1 LRKLPHPAFAFG
13 RLVSS
18 AVSSQ
23 AVLSAASFL
32 VGLILIR
39 RTSDVQYGFYVLA
52 INAIIL
58 IVSLQ
63 GAFFNPPL
71 AIRLN
76 KLDRLGRGELVGGLY
91 REQRRVLPGVAVT
104 AILGALGLWY
114 MGLLDAQTGP
124 LVIVTAVATLAT
136 LHREYFRMVLFANRR
151 PQDVLR
157 TDVLYVLLMVGGV
170 WLATRSAAPAT
181 IAVLAVSLAAALSGF
196 ALSRTFHRREPWNL
210 RGRPGILREIA
221 PLAAW
226 ATAGAAIHWT
236 FSQGYTYLV
245 AGTLDVAAVAAL
257 AGTRLLLMPVNLL
270 SMGVGSLMLPFAS
283 GWLHQHGTPTAR
295 RRLWISAAVLG
306 AAALCYTSVL
316 WWFREWIFTV
326 ILHKQFVHR
335 DELLLLWCAIFLV
348 VVMRDQM
355 NYLLAA
361 QGRFRS
367 LTLLTLGSAL
377 VSLAASYLAILRFGV
392 PGALMGMLV
401 GESISAVGTLMLSFR
416 VTALPVAAAA

>member
-1 LRKLPHPAFAFG
+1 LSKLPHPAFAFG
-13 RLVSS
+13 RLLSS
-18 AVSSQ
+18 AVISQ

-52 INAIIL
+52 FNAILL

-63 GAFFNPPL
+63 NAFFNPPL

-76 KLDRLGRGELVGGLY
+76 RLDRLGRGELVGGLY
-91 REQRRVLPGVAVT
+91 REQRRVLPGVGVA
-104 AILGALGLWY
+104 AIVSALGLWY
-114 MGLLDAQTGP
+114 MGVLDAHTGP
-124 LVIVTAVATLAT
+124 LVIVTVAATLAT
-136 LHREYFRMVLFANRR
+136 LHREYFRLVLFADRR

-157 TDVLYVLLMVGGV
+157 TDLVYVLLIVTGV
-170 WLATRSAAPAT
+170 WVASGTSAPAT
-181 IAVLAVSLAAALSGF
+181 IAVLALTVAAVLSGVV
-196 ALSRTFHRREPWNL
+196 LSRSLRRREPWNL
-210 RGRPGILREIA
+210 DGQPGILREIA

-257 AGTRLLLMPVNLL
+257 AGTRLLMMPVNLL
-270 SMGVGSLMLPFAS
+270 VMGVGSLMLPFAS
-283 GWLHQHGTPTAR
+283 GWLHQHGAATAR
-295 RRLWISAAVLG
+295 RRLWISALGLG
-306 AAALCYTSVL
+306 AAALCYSGVL

-326 ILHKQFVHR
+326 ILHKRFIHR
-335 DELLLLWCAIFLV
+335 DELLLLWSAIFLV
-348 VVMRDQM
+348 IVMRDQM

-367 LTLLTLGSAL
+367 LTLMTLGSAV

-392 PGALMGMLV
+392 PGALMGMLL
-401 GESISAVGTLMLSFR
+401 GESISAVGTLILSFR
-416 VTALPVAAAA
+416 LPPLPAPALA

>member
-1 LRKLPHPAFAFG
+1 LSKLPHPAFAFG
-13 RLVSS
+13 RLLSS
-18 AVSSQ
+18 AVTSQ

-104 AILGALGLWY
+104 AVLGALGLWY

-124 LVIVTAVATLAT
+124 LVIVTAAATLAT

-157 TDVLYVLLMVGGV
+157 TDVLYVLLMVAGI

-181 IAVLAVSLAAALSGF
+181 VALLAITLAAALSGV

-295 RRLWISAAVLG
+295 RRRLLSAAILC
-306 AAALCYTSVL
+306 AAALSYAANGSSRSFFTSSSSIV
-316 WWFREWIFTV
+316 TS
-326 ILHKQFVHR
+326 
-335 DELLLLWCAIFLV
+335 CCCC
-348 VVMRDQM
+348 
-355 NYLLAA
+355 
-361 QGRFRS
+361 
-367 LTLLTLGSAL
+367 
-377 VSLAASYLAILRFGV
+377 
-392 PGALMGMLV
+392 GAPFF
-401 GESISAVGTLMLSFR
+401 SWS
-416 VTALPVAAAA
+416 

>member
-1 LRKLPHPAFAFG
+1 LSKLPHPAFAFG
-13 RLVSS
+13 RLLSS

-39 RTSDVQYGFYVLA
+39 RTTDVQYGFYVLA
-52 INAIIL
+52 FNAILL

-71 AIRLN
+71 AIRLTR
-76 KLDRLGRGELVGGLY
+76 LDRLGRGELVGGLY
-91 REQRRVLPGVAVT
+91 REQRRVLPGVGVIAV
-104 AILGALGLWY
+104 LSALGLWY
-114 MGLLDAQTGP
+114 TGVLDAQTGP
-124 LVIVTAVATLAT
+124 LVIVTVAAVLAT
-136 LHREYFRMVLFANRR
+136 LHREYFRMVLFAHRR

-157 TDVLYVLLMVGGV
+157 TDVLYVLLMVAGV
-170 WLATRSAAPAT
+170 WVATGTRVPAT
-181 IAVLAVSLAAALSGF
+181 MALLALTVAAALSGVL
-196 ALSRTFHRREPWNL
+196 LSETLRRREPWNL
-210 RGRPGILREIA
+210 AGQQGILREIA

-245 AGTLDVAAVAAL
+245 AGTLDVAAVAAI

-283 GWLHQHGTPTAR
+283 GWLHRLGAPAAR

-306 AAALCYTSVL
+306 AAALCYSTVL
-316 WWFREWIFTV
+316 WSFRDWIFKV
-326 ILHKQFVHR
+326 VLHKQFIHR
-335 DELLLLWCAIFLV
+335 DELLLLWCAIFMV
-348 VVMRDQM
+348 VVIRDQM

-367 LTLLTLGSAL
+367 LTLLTLGCAV
-377 VSLAASYLAILRFGV
+377 VSLVASYLAILHFGA

-401 GESISAVGTLMLSFR
+401 GESISAIGTFILSFHAP
-416 VTALPVAAAA
+416 ALPVVAPA